1 MRVNADLRLKDQ
13 PGQLI
18 GALQPISDHDG
29 NIMGVLHSREK
40 VSGGR
45 IAVNVNFEIRTE
57 KGLEMILD
65 DWRKR
70 EVDVV
75 RIDHLFET
83 FPLEYVLVGSIEA
96 DEMRKITDGLQ
107 ALEGMESLDVRY
119 SITGQK
125 ERTAMISG
133 KVRSRETIS
142 KANKLMRE
150 RAKKMN
156 LLLIRG
162 FGD

>member
-1 MRVNADLRLKDQ
+1 MRVNADLRLKDM

-45 IAVNVNFEIRTE
+45 INVNVNFEIRTE
-57 KGLEMILD
+57 KGLELVLE

-83 FPLEYVLVGSIEA
+83 FPLEYILVGSLLP
-96 DEMRKITDGLQ
+96 DEMRTITDGLQ
-107 ALEGMESLDVRY
+107 SLEGMESLDLRY
-119 SITGQK
+119 SISGQK

-133 KVRSRETIS
+133 KVRSRETITQ
-142 KANKLMRE
+142 ANKLMAE
-150 RAKKMN
+150 RAKRMN